1 MSREFK
7 TPDYEATLNSSI
19 TLREALPL
27 NHLARFV
34 VDVITQ
40 LDLKPIYARYA
51 PVGGVAIAP
60 EILLGLL
67 FYGYAT
73 GVFSSRKIE
82 RATYEHIPFRFV
94 ASGLHPDHDTIA
106 NFRKTFL
113 AEIQELFVQIL
124 LLAQTAGV
132 FQLGNISLDGSKIRA
147 DASKHQAVSYKRLL
161 ELETELRQQVSELF
175 ALGEQA
181 DQQELTLPPGF
192 SLEEEIAFRQER
204 LAHLAQAKAVL
215 EARAQER
222 DAAEKAAY
230 EAKVREREEKAR
242 QNKRPPRGRAPK
254 PPEPG
259 PQDQDQYNFTDPDSR
274 IMKNS
279 TNAGFDQHYN
289 AQVAVDQASLF
300 IVAPTVSNHPI
311 DQHEVEPTV
320 DAISPRIG
328 KPEAAALDHGYWSP
342 ANVQALEDRGI
353 EPYIATG
360 REPHHHSWP
369 SRFAAQPAPPP
380 TDASALLKMAY
391 KLQTE
396 IGKAI
401 YGLRKETVEPVIGVI
416 KEVLGFRQFSLRGL
430 VAVTGEWCLV
440 CLAFNLKR
448 WHTLAAG

>member
-7 TPDYEATLNSSI
+7 TPDYEATLNSTV
-19 TLREALPL
+19 TLREAVPV

-40 LDLKPIYARYA
+40 LDLSPIYARYA

-60 EILLGLL
+60 EILFGLL

-82 RATYEHIPFRFV
+82 RATTENLAFRYI
-94 ASGLHPDHDTIA
+94 ASDLHPDHDTLA

-113 AEIQELFVQIL
+113 NEIQDLFVQIL

-132 FQLGNISLDGSKIRA
+132 LQLGNLSIDGSKIRA
-147 DASKHQAVSYKRLL
+147 DASKHQAVSYKRLRAL
-161 ELETELRQQVSELF
+161 ENELRQQVHELF
-175 ALGEQA
+175 ALGERA
-181 DQQELTLPPGF
+181 DQGELTLPMGF
-192 SLEEEIAFRQER
+192 SVDEEIAFRQER

-222 DAAEKAAY
+222 DAAEKAVY
-230 EAKVREREEKAR
+230 DAKVREREEKAR
-242 QNKRPPRGRAPK
+242 RNNRPPQGRAPK

-259 PQDQDQYNFTDPDSR
+259 PRDDDQYNFTDPESR

-289 AQVAVDQASLF
+289 VQVAVDQTRLF
-300 IVAPTVSNHPI
+300 IVAASVSNHPI
-311 DQHEVEPTV
+311 DVREVEPTL
-320 DAISPRIG
+320 DALSPHLG
-328 KPEAAALDHGYWSP
+328 KPDAAAFDKGYWSP
-342 ANVQALEDRGI
+342 ANVQALETRGI

-360 REPHHHSWP
+360 REPHHQSWQDWFAQQPTPP
-369 SRFAAQPAPPP
+369 SAE
-380 TDASALLKMAY
+380 ASPKERMAF

-401 YGLRKETVEPVIGVI
+401 YGLRKATVEPVIGVV
-416 KEVLGFRQFSLRGL
+416 KEVFGFRQFSLRGL
-430 VAVTGEWCLV
+430 PAVTGEWCLV

-448 WHTLAAG
+448 WHTLRAG

>member
-1 MSREFK
+1 MTRPFK
-7 TPDYEATLNSSI
+7 TPDYEATLNSTV

-40 LDLKPIYARYA
+40 LDLSAIYARYA
-51 PVGGVAIAP
+51 PVGGIAIAP

-73 GVFSSRKIE
+73 GVFSSRQIE
-82 RATYEHIPFRFV
+82 RATAENIPFRFI
-94 ASGLHPDHDTIA
+94 ASGLQPDHDTLA

-113 AEIQELFVQIL
+113 PEIQELFVQIL

-132 FQLGNISLDGSKIRA
+132 FQLGNISLDGSKIHA
-147 DASKHQAVSYKRLL
+147 DASKHQAVSYKRLR
-161 ELETELRQQVSELF
+161 ELETELRQQVAELF
-175 ALGEQA
+175 ALGEQV
-181 DQQELTLPPGF
+181 EHGERTLPAGF

-222 DAAEKAAY
+222 NATEKAAY
-230 EAKVREREEKAR
+230 DAKVHEREDKAR
-242 QNKRPPRGRAPK
+242 QNKRPPRGPAPK

-259 PQDQDQYNFTDPDSR
+259 PRAGDQYNFTDPDSR

-300 IVAPTVSNHPI
+300 IVAPTVSNHPN
-311 DQHEVEPTV
+311 DQHEVAPTV
-320 DAISPRIG
+320 DAISPRVG
-328 KPEAAALDHGYWSP
+328 KPKAAALDHGYWSP
-342 ANVQALEDRGI
+342 ANVQVLESRGI

-360 REPHHHSWP
+360 REPHHHSWQ
-369 SRFAAQPAPPP
+369 SWFAAQPIPPP
-380 TDASALLKMAY
+380 ADASPLVKMAC

-396 IGKAI
+396 IGQAI
-401 YGLRKETVEPVIGVI
+401 YGLRKATVEPVIGVL

-430 VAVTGEWCLV
+430 PAVTGEWCLI

>member
-7 TPDYEATLNSSI
+7 TPDYDATLNSTI
-19 TLREALPL
+19 TLREALPV

-34 VDVITQ
+34 ADVISQ
-40 LDLKPIYARYA
+40 LDLSPIYARYA
-51 PVGGVAIAP
+51 PTGGIAIAP

-82 RATYEHIPFRFV
+82 RATHENIPFRYI

-132 FQLGNISLDGSKIRA
+132 FQLGNISLDGSKIHA

-161 ELETELRQQVSELF
+161 ELETQLRQQVSELF
-175 ALGEQA
+175 ALSEQV
-181 DQQELTLPPGF
+181 DQREVTLPPGC
-192 SLEEEIAFRQER
+192 SVEEEIAFRQER

-222 DAAEKAAY
+222 YAAEKAAY
-230 EAKVREREEKAR
+230 DAKVREREEKAR
-242 QNKRPPRGRAPK
+242 KNNRPPRGRAPK
-254 PPEPG
+254 PPTPG
-259 PQDQDQYNFTDPDSR
+259 PQDKDQYNFTDPDSR

-289 AQVAVDQASLF
+289 AQVAVDQARLF
-300 IVAPTVSNHPI
+300 IVAATVSNHPN
-311 DQHEVEPTV
+311 DQHQVEPTV
-320 DAISPRIG
+320 DAISPRVG
-328 KPEAAALDHGYWSP
+328 TPDAAALDNGYWSP
-342 ANVQALEDRGI
+342 GNVQALEDRGI
-353 EPYIATG
+353 DPYIATG
-360 REPHHHSWP
+360 REPHHQSWQ
-369 SRFAAQPAPPP
+369 SWFAQQPAPPP
-380 TDASALLKMAY
+380 PEANAKEKMAF

-396 IGKAI
+396 IGKTI
-401 YGLRKETVEPVIGVI
+401 YALRKETVEPVIGTI
-416 KEVLGFRQFSLRGL
+416 KEVMGFRQFSLRGL
-430 VAVTGEWCLV
+430 FAVTGEWCLV

-448 WHTLAAG
+448 WHTLQAG